1 MLILPEEY
9 ANGEGDPLNGNP
21 DNRSIEVL
29 LRQAGPRLLHLE
41 GVDQPEPE
49 VHQGQQGHHVSAWM
63 FRLSLPGD
71 EDEDECFNAQQMLFI
86 MEVRCFSLPDSFG
99 QKQLN
104 EDDLKTH
111 LVQFSNHSF
120 GNETDDRGDE
130 VYDVM

>member
-1 MLILPEEY
+1 MVSLTVTQSDSSAAPYIISFVLILPEEY

-71 EDEDECFNAQQMLFI
+71 EDEDECFDAQQ
-86 MEVRCFSLPDSFG
+86 CFS
-99 QKQLN
+99 
-104 EDDLKTH
+104 
-111 LVQFSNHSF
+111 
-120 GNETDDRGDE
+120 
-130 VYDVM
+130 

>member
-1 MLILPEEY
+1 MVILPEEY
-9 ANGEGDPLNGNP
+9 ANGEGDPLNCDP

-63 FRLSLPGD
+63 FSLSLPGD
-71 EDEDECFNAQQMLFI
+71 GDQDKCFGMQKMLFT
-86 MEVRCFSLPDSFG
+86 MEVRCFALPDSFG
-99 QKQLN
+99 QEQLN

-111 LVQFSNHSF
+111 LVQFSNHYIC
-120 GNETDDRGDE
+120 NETDARGDN